1 MTQRDEGHNYKEQKQ
16 KANREDNMKKNKGE
30 YFEIEI
36 EQSCT
41 LCDGSG
47 FDCDERCDDC
57 GGSGE
62 TTSLADFEWCDETNN
77 YVCDWYGEY
86 DLEDK

>member
-1 MTQRDEGHNYKEQKQ
+1 MG
-16 KANREDNMKKNKGE
+16 NMKKNKGE
-30 YFEIEI
+30 SFEMEI

-41 LCDGSG
+41 LCDSTG

-57 GGSGE
+57 GGGGE
-62 TTSLADFEWCDETNN
+62 TSSLARFEWCDETNN

-86 DLEDK
+86 DFGEEDDNE

>member
-1 MTQRDEGHNYKEQKQ
+1 M
-16 KANREDNMKKNKGE
+16 
-30 YFEIEI
+30 
-36 EQSCT
+36 
-41 LCDGSG
+41 CDGSG